1 MVVTKIGCFF
11 LMNVVSAAP
20 DIKTWL
26 WSAFG
31 RVFQQKKNEE
41 KENLNIKCAMSL
53 IGLRE

>member
-31 RVFQQKKNEE
+31 RYSNRRKMKK
-41 KENLNIKCAMSL
+41 KKT
-53 IGLRE
+53 